1 MPGPERSLG
10 CYRCRSMKLKC
21 DQEHPEC
28 KRCQRVKVTC
38 PGYRQENDLIFV
50 DVSNQIRERGDAH
63 RPRTSRKS
71 TTESPKGTIDSPRKQ
86 RVTSSPSLSPP
97 AFKILPQTDWNQH
110 ALCRFMS
117 EFTMQT
123 RDLKTNPGF
132 LHNLPQL
139 YCESRGRDPLLDHA
153 VLAVSLA
160 HHSNQSG
167 SYDAALQ
174 ARKSYGLSISLL
186 NKELSEGN
194 LQSESTLIAV
204 LFLNYY
210 QVFSDENPTSDVW
223 SMHSDALSMLLR
235 SRGTVSQFLDPRVG
249 GITRAAVYIAVYRN
263 LTRRILPGP
272 EVALFEEALDSYKET
287 TWGET
292 TLALASTTRLLCKC
306 DDLLAKKPS
315 QGHSSLALLELITR
329 FREEDC
335 RYPKWYGSVAIDPDR
350 LEDSFFDVIWV
361 NSRRAAR
368 ITLLQSLVEL
378 TLRVHPHSD
387 LHHRLKEMNRV
398 RHAAEDTIQ
407 MMADEISIS
416 TTSLLAE
423 FEGKRAKA
431 CRDGEP
437 IGCVAIAYFLSL
449 APLGIAIGVKTL
461 SDEQRRYIAGQLAV
475 VSSRIG
481 LRRPLRQQW
490 RK

>member
-1 MPGPERSLG
+1 
-10 CYRCRSMKLKC
+10 MKLKC

-50 DVSNQIRERGDAH
+50 DVSNQIRERGVTQ
-63 RPRTSRKS
+63 RPRHLRKN
-71 TTESPKGTIDSPRKQ
+71 TTENTKETFGSPRKQ
-86 RVTSSPSLSPP
+86 RNISSSSLSPP
-97 AFKILPQTDWNQH
+97 AFTILPQTDWNQQ

-123 RDLKTNPGF
+123 HDLKTNPGF

-139 YCESRGRDPLLDHA
+139 YGESRSRDPLLDHA
-153 VLAVSLA
+153 VMAVSLA

-167 SYDAALQ
+167 SSDAALQ
-174 ARKSYGLSISLL
+174 ARRLYGVSISLL

-210 QVFSDENPTSDVW
+210 QVFSDEHPTSDVW
-223 SMHSDALSMLLR
+223 SMHSDAISMLLR
-235 SRGTVSQFLDPRVG
+235 SRGTASQFLDPRVG

-272 EVALFEEALDSYKET
+272 EVALFEESLESYKET

-292 TLALASTTRLLCKC
+292 TLALASATRLLCKC
-306 DDLLAKKPS
+306 DDLLARKPS
-315 QGHSSLALLELITR
+315 EGRASLALLELISR
-329 FREEDC
+329 VREEDC
-335 RYPKWYGSVAIDPDR
+335 QYPKWYSSVTIDPDR

-378 TLRVHPHSD
+378 TLRTHLHAD
-387 LHHRLKEMNRV
+387 LQHRLKEMSRL

-407 MMADEISIS
+407 TMADEISIS

-423 FEGKRAKA
+423 FEGRRKKA
-431 CRDGEP
+431 CRDGQP
-437 IGCVAIAYFLSL
+437 IGGVAIAYFLSL

-481 LRRPLRQQW
+481 LRRPLREQW